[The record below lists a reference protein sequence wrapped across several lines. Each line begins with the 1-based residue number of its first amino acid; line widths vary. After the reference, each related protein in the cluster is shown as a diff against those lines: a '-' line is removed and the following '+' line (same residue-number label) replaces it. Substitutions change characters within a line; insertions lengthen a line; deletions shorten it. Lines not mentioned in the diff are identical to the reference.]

1 MKKIT
6 ISQIQGFKGGDS
18 PFATLTAYDF
28 TSARIVDRSGIP
40 LILVGDSAAMVVY
53 GYSNTIPVSMEQ
65 MLFLVSSV
73 ARGVERALVVADMPF
88 MSYQA
93 SIEDALKNAGQFIKV
108 SGAEAIKLEGGR
120 VYADRINAIVNAGI
134 PVMAHIGLTP
144 QSLHQMSGYRVQ
156 GKTASSAEK
165 LLDDA
170 RSVEEAGAFSLVLE
184 GMPSELAG
192 LVTET
197 VSIPTIGIGAGPQ
210 CDGQIQVFHDIL
222 GLYGG
227 FVPKHTKQYLD
238 VGNQISGAITAY
250 REEVES
256 GQFPDSHHSAHV
268 AKEMVNTLK
277 GS

>member
-6 ISQIQGFKGGDS
+6 ISQIQEFKGGDS

-156 GKTASSAEK
+156 GKTITSAEK

-238 VGNQISGAITAY
+238 VGNQISGAIMAY

-256 GQFPDSHHSAHV
+256 GQFPDSGHSAHV
-268 AKEMVNTLK
+268 AKEMVDTLK

>member
-1 MKKIT
+1 MEKIT
-6 ISQIQGFKGGDS
+6 ISQIQEFKGTNS

-53 GYSNTIPVSMEQ
+53 GYSNTIPVSMEE

-73 ARGVERALVVADMPF
+73 TRGVERALVVADMPF

-93 SIEDALKNAGQFIKV
+93 SIEDALKNAGEFIKV
-108 SGAEAIKLEGGR
+108 SGAEAVKLEGGR

-156 GKTASSAEK
+156 GKTITSAEK

-170 RSVEEAGAFSLVLE
+170 QSVEESGAFSLVLE
-184 GMPSELAG
+184 GMPSELAN
-192 LVTET
+192 LVTKS
-197 VSIPTIGIGAGPQ
+197 VSIPTIGIGAGPH

-222 GLYGG
+222 GLFGD

-238 VGNQISGAITAY
+238 VGNQIGGAITAY
-250 REEVES
+250 RKEVES
-256 GQFPDSHHSAHV
+256 GHFPDGRHSAHV
-268 AKEMVNTLK
+268 TKEMVDALR